1 MDYDLHQVTC
11 GFLTITNSKGEKTR
25 DRYIISRHGR
35 LAQSL
40 FLVLFITLIFSPP
53 VPAQVEGQEPL
64 DPATSKR
71 LPLLS
76 AAPGPETMQ
85 LPLERVFVRKI
96 VVTGSTVFSEA
107 ELAKVTTP
115 YANREL
121 TSEDLEELRRALT
134 IYYIERG
141 YVNSGAIIPDQNI
154 RDGVI
159 RFHVI
164 EGELTNI
171 ELEGNKWFRSSYIKN
186 RLALGVEPPL
196 NISPLQKRLQL
207 LQQDERIQSLNAE
220 LRPGVKPGESALK
233 VGVKEKVPYKTSVVF
248 NNYESPSVGAE
259 NIMLNIAPQ
268 NFTGNGDIL
277 DLTVG
282 GSEGLKPL
290 LEVRYSIPVT
300 AYDTTMAL
308 RYKHTHYEIVER
320 PFDDLDIESD
330 TDYYTIG
337 IAHPFYRSLNHKF
350 TMGILGEYIRN
361 KTYLLGEPF
370 SFSPGAENG
379 KYSQTALRFIQEYA
393 YRSQRQAIAA
403 RSRFTLG
410 IDALNATTSE
420 ESSVPDSEFFAWLG
434 QFQWAGVWGD
444 LGIETIFRTDI
455 QLVDNSLLAVELIS
469 TGGRYSVRG
478 YREST
483 FVRDNAVIAQF
494 ETHLPLFRN
503 RWWADYIQLVPF
515 VDYGRS
521 WNENLPTRGRKTIYS
536 AGVGLRWRAT
546 WQISPIEKLRPSF
559 EIFWGHEIKDVD
571 YPSDEDDLQDDGIH
585 LQFAISAGI

>member
-1 MDYDLHQVTC
+1 MDYDLHQVIC
-11 GFLTITNSKGEKTR
+11 GFLTITNSKGEKIS
-25 DRYIISRHGR
+25 DRHIISWHGR

-40 FLVLFITLIFSPP
+40 FLVLFIALIFSPP
-53 VPAQVEGQEPL
+53 VPAQVERQEPL
-64 DPATSKR
+64 DPPTSTG
-71 LPLLS
+71 LPLAS
-76 AAPGPETMQ
+76 DDSGPETMQ

-96 VVTGSTVFSEA
+96 VLTGSTVFSED

-115 YANREL
+115 YVNREL

-154 RDGVI
+154 RDGLI
-159 RFHVI
+159 RFHII

-171 ELEGNKWFRSSYIKN
+171 ELEGNKWFRSSYIEN

-207 LQQDERIQSLNAE
+207 LQQDERIQRLNAE
-220 LRPGVKPGESALK
+220 LRPGVKPGESVLK
-233 VGVKEKVPYKTSVVF
+233 VGVKEKMPYKTSVVF
-248 NNYESPSVGAE
+248 DNYQSPSVGAE
-259 NIMLNIAPQ
+259 NIKLNIAPQ
-268 NFTGNGDIL
+268 NLTGNGDIL

-290 LEVRYSIPVT
+290 LEARYSIPVT

-308 RYKHTHYEIVER
+308 RYKHTHYEVVER

-337 IAHPFYRSLNHKF
+337 LYHPFYRSLNHKF
-350 TMGILGEYIRN
+350 TMGLVGEHIRN

-379 KYSQTALRFIQEYA
+379 KYNQTALRFIQEYT

-410 IDALNATTSE
+410 IDALDATTSE
-420 ESSVPDSEFFAWLG
+420 DSSVPDSEFFAWLG
-434 QFQWAGVWGD
+434 QFQWAGIWGD
-444 LGIETIFRTDI
+444 LGIETIFRTDV
-455 QLVDNSLLAVELIS
+455 QLVNDSLLAVELIS

-494 ETHLPLFRN
+494 ETRLPLFRN

-515 VDYGRS
+515 VDYGRG
-521 WNENLPTRGRKTIYS
+521 WNEDLPTRGRKTIYS
-536 AGVGLRWRAT
+536 AGIGLRWRAT
-546 WQISPIEKLRPSF
+546 WEISPTEKLRPRF
-559 EIFWGHEIKDVD
+559 EIYWGHKFKDVD